1 MRQAWLENIKPIL
14 VLNKIDR
21 LIAELK
27 MEPQEAF
34 YQLQQTL
41 VQVRSLQKFVHTTP
55 IFYIG
60 IFQTFACLLIKKLP

>member
-1 MRQAWLENIKPIL
+1 MLFRASSFSTLSTNFIEKSFGLQTHAVLRQAWLENIKPIL

-27 MEPQEAF
+27 MDPLEAF

-41 VQVRSLQKFVHTTP
+41 EQVNSL
-55 IFYIG
+55 
-60 IFQTFACLLIKKLP
+60 

>member
-1 MRQAWLENIKPIL
+1 LKQAWLENIKPIL

-41 VQVRSLQKFVHTTP
+41 VQVSSLQKFVHTTLP
-55 IFYIG
+55 TFYRG
-60 IFQTFACLLIKKLP
+60 IFQTFTCLFIAI